1 LCNNLNSNPKQFYNT
16 FNPFLNHKKD
26 ACAGNNI
33 TLNIN
38 GNLETNQEIAAE
50 HFAGYFSTIANNIG
64 GREILNLKE
73 DNFSAHVCIQSIKE
87 TLSGSDT
94 PPFTFSSV
102 QLAELIKEMGGLSAN
117 KAPGHDDL
125 PPKLLKMIFKE
136 IALSL
141 CTIFNTSIETAA
153 WPETWKRGTWT
164 PVFKKVD
171 RHDRSNYR
179 PITVLHVVGR
189 IYEKLLSK
197 QIPNFM
203 DPIIKDNLTAYRK
216 SQDCKTTLNR
226 LVEEWK
232 MELDGGKLAK
242 PHLMKTF

>member
-1 LCNNLNSNPKQFYNT
+1 MCNNLNSNPKQFYNT

-33 TLNIN
+33 TLTIN

-50 HFAGYFSTIANNIG
+50 HFAGYFSTMANNIG
-64 GREILNLKE
+64 GTEILNLKE
-73 DNFSAHVCIQSIKE
+73 ENFSARVCIQSIKE

-102 QLAELIKEMGGLSAN
+102 QLAELIKEMGGLSAD
-117 KAPGHDDL
+117 KASGHDDL

-153 WPETWKRGTWT
+153 WPETWKWGTWT
-164 PVFKKVD
+164 PVLKKVD
-171 RHDRSNYR
+171 RHDTSNYR

-197 QIPNFM
+197 QITDFM

-216 SQDCKTTLNR
+216 SHSCETTLNR

-232 MELDGGKLAK
+232 MELESGKLAK